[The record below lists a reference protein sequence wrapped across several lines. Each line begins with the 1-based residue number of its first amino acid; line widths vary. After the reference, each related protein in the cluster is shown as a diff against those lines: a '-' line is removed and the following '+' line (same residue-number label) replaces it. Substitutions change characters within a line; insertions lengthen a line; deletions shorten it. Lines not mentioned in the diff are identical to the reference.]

1 MGSPDEYRAL
11 LQHVSTHSWRPV
23 IDSVY
28 ALNDIHQAAQR
39 LLDRDR
45 FGKIVL
51 RVSDPPASAG

>member
-1 MGSPDEYRAL
+1 
-11 LQHVSTHSWRPV
+11 V